1 MLYKTGVLSDW
12 FQYALQT
19 KAVIGTAAANS
30 HFVRIPTIGTISGRY
45 PDLNF
50 RGLPRRASPGRPVA
64 PKVRRLWVA
73 RLWRDGTAIWLMY
86 AHCFDQIR
94 IWLT

>member
-30 HFVRIPTIGTISGRY
+30 HFVRIPAIGTMSGRY
-45 PDLNF
+45 PDLNC
-50 RGLPRRASPGRPVA
+50 RGLPRRAIQW
-64 PKVRRLWVA
+64 PKAALHRRAALSHQRCADDAWIASGVTG
-73 RLWRDGTAIWLMY
+73 LAIG
-86 AHCFDQIR
+86 
-94 IWLT
+94 